1 MTKKE
6 IYAWSSLASSG
17 VLLAFYLIAAF
28 GWPDSLEG
36 YSDYVIGIFWKV
48 LGIAVA
54 IEFALDL
61 MKSLKVGG
69 VQKDERDKL
78 IEAKGY
84 RNAYY
89 FLMVTLIT
97 LIVHLLLSDLI
108 SKAGGEHM
116 FLSIPFMT
124 LHLLVIILFVAH
136 ITKSTTQLYFY
147 NKH

>member
-6 IYAWSSLASSG
+6 IYTWSSLTSSV
-17 VLLAFYLIAAF
+17 VLLAFYLIAVF

-36 YSDYVIGIFWKV
+36 YSDYVTGIFWKV

-54 IEFALDL
+54 IEIVLDL
-61 MKSLKVGG
+61 MKEFNVGG

-89 FLMVTLIT
+89 FLMVALIT
-97 LIVHLLLSDLI
+97 LIGNIFLSDLI
-108 SKAGGEHM
+108 SEAGGEHV

-124 LHLLVIILFVAH
+124 LHLLVITLFVAH
-136 ITKSTTQLYFY
+136 IAKSATQLYFY
-147 NKH
+147 NKY

>member
-6 IYAWSSLASSG
+6 IYTWSSLASSA
-17 VLLAFYLIAAF
+17 VLLTFYLIAVF

-36 YSDYVIGIFWKV
+36 YSDYVTGIFWKV

-54 IEFALDL
+54 IEIILDL
-61 MKSLKVGG
+61 MKEFNVGG

-89 FLMVTLIT
+89 FLMVALIT
-97 LIVHLLLSDLI
+97 LSGNIFLSDLI
-108 SKAGGEHM
+108 SKAGGEHV

-124 LHLLVIILFVAH
+124 LHLLVITLFVAH
-136 ITKSTTQLYFY
+136 ITKSATQLFFY
-147 NKH
+147 NKY